1 MTTQEPT
8 SADAGQ
14 SAADWW
20 YGMIRKELML
30 KGEPEAAADV
40 ERMLRVTPKRDQ
52 EHHGLSNTEHPAAA
66 GGTATGQDSDDSFTV
81 ASSLG
86 DIIVR
91 LNSATG
97 ETLSWI
103 IERLS
108 EDGDASA
115 APEELLA
122 LGTAIAK
129 PPLDAERSQAGYEV
143 VGNTTV
149 FRIRW
154 EHRHK
159 GLLVEGDFL
168 EVLINAKLGK
178 VFAMTRLWRIPDP
191 GGVATWR

>member
-1 MTTQEPT
+1 MTTQEPK

-14 SAADWW
+14 SSADWW

-30 KGEPEAAADV
+30 RGEPEAAAGV
-40 ERMLRVTPKRDQ
+40 EQMLRVTLKQ
-52 EHHGLSNTEHPAAA
+52 EQQQQAPSRAAQPAAA
-66 GGTATGQDSDDSFTV
+66 GNAVIRPGAEETFTLS
-81 ASSLG
+81 SSLG
-86 DIIVR
+86 DIVVR

-97 ETLSWI
+97 ELISWI

-115 APEELLA
+115 PYEELLA
-122 LGTAIAK
+122 LGSAVAK
-129 PPLDAERSQAGYEV
+129 PPPDAERTQAGYEV
-143 VGNTTV
+143 VGNTTI

-159 GLLVEGDFL
+159 GLRVEGDFL

-178 VFAMTRLWRIPDP
+178 VFALTRLWRIADP
-191 GGVATWR
+191 GGAAKWR